1 MRGNTR
7 STTVTRRCSPEI
19 MDFIIKEARNGSVS
33 ALSIAHAAEER
44 FGLKDC
50 PSTRTVQEI
59 VAEQRSRT
67 QSGPWRWAE
76 EPVDTAVV
84 LGVLADLMFM
94 SGGKTTEISQEDAD
108 WIIKLSRAGVGD
120 LPPSFLHGLAI
131 QYQLRGDTR
140 DLDALIAFTP
150 WRSERAFKRYGM
162 AIEPIGVIPADRF
175 PFGLFGNY
183 EALLRRLGF
192 SSKAATLA
200 KTYDDALALQGEMPW
215 R

>member
-1 MRGNTR
+1 MRERAILDQQLSQLEAEKG
-7 STTVTRRCSPEI
+7 SIE
-19 MDFIIKEARNGSVS
+19 DGIKEINRRLAVLEEVEGWN
-33 ALSIAHAAEER
+33 LS
-44 FGLKDC
+44 
-50 PSTRTVQEI
+50 T
-59 VAEQRSRT
+59 
-67 QSGPWRWAE
+67 
-76 EPVDTAVV
+76 EPEDAAVV
-84 LGVLADLMFM
+84 LRVLADLMRM
-94 SGGKTTEISQEDAD
+94 SHGETTEISQDDAK
-108 WIIKLSRAGVGD
+108 WIIRLSRAGVGD